1 MKYYLTLIFTFFF
14 LAGFLVAQSA
24 DSSKNKSDS
33 GQKESEQSVQKVKE
47 KQDDTKESERK
58 SQQKENVKL
67 EGFID
72 LNGNGIDDRLEGK
85 QRSKGKGKGKGE
97 IDNKDRFID
106 LDGDGICD
114 GKESALGLRKVYRKR
129 KGRSDGK

>member
-1 MKYYLTLIFTFFF
+1 MKYYLSLIFTFFF
-14 LAGFLVAQSA
+14 LVGFLTAQSA
-24 DSSKNKSDS
+24 DTSESKSAS
-33 GQKESEQSVQKVKE
+33 GQKKSEQAVQKVKE

-58 SQQKENVKL
+58 SQQKEKESVKL

-85 QRSKGKGKGKGE
+85 QKGKGKGKMQ
-97 IDNKDRFID
+97 NKDRFID

-129 KGRSDGK
+129 KGKSGGK